1 MRHKRHAP
9 LALDCTLKSAL
20 LLSLIVSG
28 LTATRFALVGLCA
41 AALLI
46 GPLGIILLLLL
57 AATLLAGIL
66 SVLRVLTLLLNH

>member
-1 MRHKRHAP
+1 MRHKRRAS
-9 LALDCTLKSAL
+9 LSQDLYCSSAL
-20 LLSLIVSG
+20 FPTLVLSG

-41 AALLI
+41 ALLI
-46 GPLGIILLLLL
+46 GPLGLILLLLL